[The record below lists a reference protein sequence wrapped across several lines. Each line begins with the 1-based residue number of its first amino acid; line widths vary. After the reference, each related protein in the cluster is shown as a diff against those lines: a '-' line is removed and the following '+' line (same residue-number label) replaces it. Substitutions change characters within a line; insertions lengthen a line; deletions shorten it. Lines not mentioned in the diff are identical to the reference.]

1 MSTVLEFYS
10 SKDLLHRTSV
20 REGETKLGQILP
32 TISEADYYG
41 AEPLKYRFVIVG
53 IEEDYGV
60 RANFGRGGA
69 DKAFQ
74 AFLQHFCNLQ
84 DNRFFPSHSTA
95 ILGAVIPT
103 QSIDDDNV
111 EALREATRAADA
123 AVQAVVERIRNG
135 GAIPIIIGGGHNNSY
150 GCLKGA
156 AQVHGSNVNCLNIDA
171 HSDLRALEGRH
182 SGNGFSYA
190 KEEGAL
196 GAYFMWGLQ
205 ENYTPEYIWQYMEN
219 HDEVE
224 YLSYEDYLTGEE
236 TMEAALIRV
245 ESLLGDRYAIE
256 LDVDVIAQFPSS
268 ARSSSGF
275 TLEYVRSLLYRL
287 DTEPLYFHLCEGRI
301 TNPMDHAHAGRALAL
316 LTADFIKA
324 FIFEE

>member
-10 SKDLLHRTSV
+10 SQDLLHRTSV

-32 TISEADYYG
+32 TISEADYNG

-111 EALREATRAADA
+111 EALREATKAADA
-123 AVQAVVERIRNG
+123 TVQAVVERIRNG

>member
-95 ILGAVIPT
+95 ILGAVIPM

-123 AVQAVVERIRNG
+123 TVQAVVERIRNG

>member
-32 TISEADYYG
+32 TISEADFN
-41 AEPLKYRFVIVG
+41 ADEPLNYRFVIVG

-60 RANFGRGGA
+60 RANLGRGGA

-123 AVQAVVERIRNG
+123 TVQSVVERIRSG
-135 GAIPIIIGGGHNNSY
+135 GAIPIVIGGGHNNSY

-156 AQVHGSNVNCLNIDA
+156 AQAHGNAVNCLNIDA

-190 KEEGAL
+190 KKEGAL

-205 ENYTPEYIWQYMEN
+205 ENYTPEYIWQYMED

-224 YLSYEDYLTGEE
+224 YLSYEDYLSGEE
-236 TMEAALIRV
+236 TMEATLIRV
-245 ESLLGDRYAIE
+245 ESLLGGRYGIE

-268 ARSSSGF
+268 AQNSSGF
-275 TLEYVRSLLYRL
+275 TLEYVRSVLYRL
-287 DTEPLYFHLCEGRI
+287 D
-301 TNPMDHAHAGRALAL
+301 M
-316 LTADFIKA
+316 
-324 FIFEE
+324 

>member
-1 MSTVLEFYS
+1 MY
-10 SKDLLHRTSV
+10 KR
-20 REGETKLGQILP
+20 Q
-32 TISEADYYG
+32 
-41 AEPLKYRFVIVG
+41 
-53 IEEDYGV
+53 
-60 RANFGRGGA
+60 
-69 DKAFQ
+69 
-74 AFLQHFCNLQ
+74 FLQHFCNLQ

-123 AVQAVVERIRNG
+123 TVQAVVERIRSG
-135 GAIPIIIGGGHNNSY
+135 GAIPIVIGGGHNNSY

-156 AQVHGSNVNCLNIDA
+156 AQAHGNAVNCLNIDA

-205 ENYTPEYIWQYMEN
+205 ENYTPEYIWQYMED

-224 YLSYEDYLTGEE
+224 YLSYEDYLSGEE
-236 TMEAALIRV
+236 TMEATLIRV
-245 ESLLGDRYAIE
+245 ESLLGERYGIE

-268 ARSSSGF
+268 AQSSSGF

-301 TNPMDHAHAGRALAL
+301 ATPMDHAHAGRALAL

>member
-10 SKDLLHRTSV
+10 SKDLLHRTTV

-32 TISEADYYG
+32 TISEADFN
-41 AEPLKYRFVIVG
+41 ADEPLKYRFVIVG

-60 RANFGRGGA
+60 RANLGRGGA

-84 DNRFFPSHSTA
+84 DNRFFPSHSVA
-95 ILGAVIPT
+95 ILGAIIPT
-103 QSIDDDNV
+103 QNIENDHV
-111 EALREATRAADA
+111 EALREATAAADA
-123 AVQAVVERIRNG
+123 TVQFVVERIRSG
-135 GAIPIIIGGGHNNSY
+135 GAIPIVIGGGHNNSY

-156 AQVHGSNVNCLNIDA
+156 AQVHGNAVNCLNIDA

-205 ENYTPEYIWQYMEN
+205 ENYTPEYIWQYMED
-219 HDEVE
+219 HDDVE
-224 YLSYEDYLTGEE
+224 YLSYEDYLSGEE
-236 TMEAALIRV
+236 TMEATLIRV
-245 ESLLGDRYAIE
+245 ESLLGDCYGIE

-268 ARSSSGF
+268 AQSSSGF
-275 TLEYVRSLLYRL
+275 TMEYVRSLLYRL
-287 DTEPLYFHLCEGRI
+287 DTDPLYFHLCEGRI
-301 TNPMDHAHAGRALAL
+301 TNPTDHAHAGRALAL

>member
-10 SKDLLHRTSV
+10 SKDLLHRTSL

-32 TISEADYYG
+32 TISEADYNG

-123 AVQAVVERIRNG
+123 TVQAVVERIRNG

>member
-32 TISEADYYG
+32 TISEADFN
-41 AEPLKYRFVIVG
+41 ADEPLNYRFVIVG

-60 RANFGRGGA
+60 RANLGRGGA

-123 AVQAVVERIRNG
+123 TVQAVVERIRSG
-135 GAIPIIIGGGHNNSY
+135 GAIPIVIGGGHNNSY

-156 AQVHGSNVNCLNIDA
+156 AQAHGNAVNCLNIDA

-190 KEEGAL
+190 KKEGAL

-205 ENYTPEYIWQYMEN
+205 ENYTPEYIWQYMED

-224 YLSYEDYLTGEE
+224 YLSYEDYLSGEE
-236 TMEAALIRV
+236 TMEATLIRV
-245 ESLLGDRYAIE
+245 ESLLGERYGIE

-268 ARSSSGF
+268 AQSSSGF

-287 DTEPLYFHLCEGRI
+287 DMEPLYFHLCEGLI
-301 TNPMDHAHAGRALAL
+301 ANPMDHAHAGRALAL
-316 LTADFIKA
+316 LTTDFIKA

>member
-32 TISEADYYG
+32 TISEANYYG

-69 DKAFQ
+69 DKAIQ

-111 EALREATRAADA
+111 EALREATKAADA
-123 AVQAVVERIRNG
+123 TVQAVVERIRNG

-205 ENYTPEYIWQYMEN
+205 ENYTPEYIWQYMED

-224 YLSYEDYLTGEE
+224 YLSYEDYLSGEE
-236 TMEAALIRV
+236 TMEATLIRV
-245 ESLLGDRYAIE
+245 ESLLGDRYGIE

-268 ARSSSGF
+268 AQSSSGF
-275 TLEYVRSLLYRL
+275 TMEYVRSLMYRL

-301 TNPMDHAHAGRALAL
+301 TNPMDHALAGRALAL

>member
-111 EALREATRAADA
+111 EALREATKAADA
-123 AVQAVVERIRNG
+123 TVQAVVERIRNG

>member
-95 ILGAVIPT
+95 ILGAVIPM

-123 AVQAVVERIRNG
+123 TVQAVVKRIRNG

>member
-10 SKDLLHRTSV
+10 PKDLLHRTSV
-20 REGETKLGQILP
+20 REGEMKLGQILP
-32 TISEADYYG
+32 TISEADFNANG
-41 AEPLKYRFVIVG
+41 PLNYRFVIVG

-60 RANFGRGGA
+60 RANLGRGGA

-84 DNRFFPSHSTA
+84 DNRFFPSYSVA
-95 ILGAVIPT
+95 ILGAVVPT
-103 QSIDDDNV
+103 RSIDDDHV
-111 EALREATRAADA
+111 EALREATAAADA
-123 AVQAVVERIRNG
+123 TVQCVVERITNG
-135 GAIPIIIGGGHNNSY
+135 GAIPIVIGGGHNNSY
-150 GCLKGA
+150 GCLKGT
-156 AQVHGSNVNCLNIDA
+156 AQANGNAVNCLNIDA

-182 SGNGFSYA
+182 SGNGFAYA
-190 KEEGAL
+190 KKEGAL

-205 ENYTPEYIWQYMEN
+205 ENYTPEYIWQYMED

-224 YLSYEDYLTGEE
+224 YLSYEDYLSGEE
-236 TMEAALIRV
+236 TMEATLIRV
-245 ESLLGDRYAIE
+245 ESLLGERYGIE

-268 ARSSSGF
+268 AQSSSGF
-275 TLEYVRSLLYRL
+275 TMEYVRSLLYRL

-301 TNPMDHAHAGRALAL
+301 TNPTDHAHAGRALAL